1 MFCEVDGCRVEVG
14 ELFYLGML
22 ILATVMLRKE
32 SIIVYMMHSMVC
44 TSVVDMVSPF
54 TIIWTPHHYNHSPP
68 P

>member
-1 MFCEVDGCRVEVG
+1 VLRLVNYFIRDVD
-14 ELFYLGML
+14 LG
-22 ILATVMLRKE
+22 TDMLRKE

-54 TIIWTPHHYNHSPP
+54 TIIWTPHHYNHLPP